1 MADFNINSYV
11 ASLIG
16 YPVSKEAVSR
26 IVTERGLS
34 DVTDWTEISRRD
46 RNLVIA
52 DLLMV
57 LFTSPSN
64 TGSRTRSHGDFTT
77 TIGGVI
83 ITDKND
89 LYSLMMKL
97 YENPDAELWEN
108 LANIGGCSWME

>member
-16 YPVSKEAVSR
+16 YPVSKDAVNR
-26 IVTERGLS
+26 IVTERGLA

-64 TGSRTRSHGDFTT
+64 TGSRTRSHGDYTV

-97 YENPDAELWEN
+97 YENPDGELYEN
-108 LANIGGCSWME
+108 LANIGGCSWM